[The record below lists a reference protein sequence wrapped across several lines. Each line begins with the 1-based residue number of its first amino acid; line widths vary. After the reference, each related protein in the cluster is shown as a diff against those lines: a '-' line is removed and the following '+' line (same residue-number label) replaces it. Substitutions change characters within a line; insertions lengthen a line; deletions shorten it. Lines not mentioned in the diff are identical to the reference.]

1 MTSADKFGIV
11 FAVGFTAVMIGL
23 ISAGTFSTSE
33 PSFSQST
40 QVETYSPPP
49 KPIIEESTPAQSSMA
64 SHSEN
69 SLTTVLSY
77 NIRGGI
83 VEDIVGDSN
92 SNSVDILIDSRLD
105 GQLTITIISSVV
117 QSFDDGSYFVLVDD
131 EEVYD
136 FTQNG
141 SILTIP
147 FLAGTTEISIL
158 GINDDYVEAQAAAD
172 KAAADKAAADKAAAD
187 KAAADKA
194 AADKAASDKAAADK
208 AAADKAAADKA
219 ASDKAASDK
228 AASDKAASDKA
239 AADKAAA
246 DKAAADKAAAD
257 KAAADKAAAD
267 KAAADKAAAD
277 KAAADKAAADKA
289 AAYKAAAD
297 KAAADKAAADKAA
310 ADKAAADKAAALP
323 MSVSV
328 ENATGSSSP
337 GCEPNCFI
345 PNKVTVAVGGTVT
358 FVNSDTAPHT
368 STSGTPSD
376 GPSGVWD
383 SSLVMPG
390 ASYDA
395 IISSAGTYDYFCM
408 VHPWMTGIVIAK

>member
-40 QVETYSPPP
+40 EVETYSPPP

-194 AADKAASDKAAADK
+194 AADKAA
-208 AAADKAAADKA
+208 
-219 ASDKAASDK
+219 
-228 AASDKAASDKA
+228 
-239 AADKAAA
+239 ADKAAA

-257 KAAADKAAAD
+257 KAAAD
-267 KAAADKAAAD
+267 
-277 KAAADKAAADKA
+277 
-289 AAYKAAAD
+289 KAAAD

>member
-40 QVETYSPPP
+40 EVETYSPPP

-194 AADKAASDKAAADK
+194 AADKAA
-208 AAADKAAADKA
+208 
-219 ASDKAASDK
+219 
-228 AASDKAASDKA
+228 
-239 AADKAAA
+239 
-246 DKAAADKAAAD
+246 
-257 KAAADKAAAD
+257 
-267 KAAADKAAAD
+267 
-277 KAAADKAAADKA
+277 
-289 AAYKAAAD
+289 
-297 KAAADKAAADKAA
+297 ADKAA

>member
-40 QVETYSPPP
+40 EVETYSPPP

-194 AADKAASDKAAADK
+194 AADKAA
-208 AAADKAAADKA
+208 
-219 ASDKAASDK
+219 
-228 AASDKAASDKA
+228 
-239 AADKAAA
+239 
-246 DKAAADKAAAD
+246 
-257 KAAADKAAAD
+257 
-267 KAAADKAAAD
+267 
-277 KAAADKAAADKA
+277 
-289 AAYKAAAD
+289 
-297 KAAADKAAADKAA
+297 